1 MRVLSYGATG
11 AQGYPVAQ
19 QLLERGHSVHVIVR
33 HPEKAAGLA
42 AMGARVFTGD
52 LNDAS
57 SLDAAH
63 EGVDAVFL
71 MLPFSGG
78 GNPLAQAG
86 AAFEAAKRAGVQ
98 KIVLNTSGQTPREPT
113 GLPMMDY
120 RIALEGMLR
129 ETGIPGIIVRP
140 TAYMENFLGPWTL
153 PGVVQKNEVAYPVA
167 ANRPTSWIAAQ
178 DVARFVVAALE
189 HPNLAGRAFD
199 IGGPEALTGDRIAG
213 SFSAALGKSISYRA
227 ISPDEFAD
235 TMGAVMGPEAAEG
248 IRVAY
253 RAGEAAPL
261 EAMKVN
267 MEPVLA
273 EIPVRLTTL
282 EEWVRMHGDAFTAKP
297 LEVNA

>member
-11 AQGYPVAQ
+11 AQGHPVAQ
-19 QLLERGHSVHVIVR
+19 QLLERGHDVHVIVR

-42 AMGARVFTGD
+42 ASGARVFTGD

-57 SLDAAH
+57 SLEAAH
-63 EGVDAVFL
+63 EGVEAVFL
-71 MLPFSGG
+71 MLPFGSG
-78 GNPLAQAG
+78 GNPLSQAA

-129 ETGIPGIIVRP
+129 ETGIPANIVRP

-167 ANRPTSWIAAQ
+167 INRPTSWISAQ

-189 HPNLAGRAFD
+189 HTNLAGRAFD
-199 IGGPEALTGDRIAG
+199 VGGPEALTGDRIAL
-213 SFSAALGKSISYRA
+213 SFSAALGKTISYRA
-227 ISPDEFAD
+227 ISPDEFAE
-235 TMGAVMGPEAAEG
+235 MVGAVIGPEAAEG

-261 EAMKVN
+261 EAMKID

-273 EIPVRLTTL
+273 EVPVRLTTL
-282 EEWVRMHGDAFTAKP
+282 EEFVRMHAAAFNGKP